1 MGIFMKS
8 SQSAIKFIVLLGL
21 VSLCGDIVYEGARG
35 VTGPFFA
42 VLGASATVVGVV
54 AGLGE
59 FLGYGLRLL
68 SGYFADRSRQYWLFT
83 FLGYAVLLTIPLLAL
98 AGNWQIAAILLI
110 LERMGKGVRSPARDT
125 LLSHA
130 TAKVGRGVGFGL
142 HEALDQVGA
151 VIGPLFM
158 SAVLY
163 LTHRYRFGFACLIV
177 PALFTL
183 IFLALARAKYPTPA
197 LFESIAPEVKI
208 TQGKLPAI
216 FWFYLLFTF
225 FSVAGFVNFQ
235 LISYHF
241 ELQSVIP
248 AAQIPLFYALAMGV
262 DAIVALIIG
271 KLYDHIGL
279 KCLFIVP
286 FFTVFLPFFAFSHR
300 HAVAIFGV
308 ICWGAIMGMHET
320 IMRAA
325 TSDLTPL
332 TRRATAYGIFNTA
345 YGLAWFLGSSL
356 IGLLYGLS
364 MKSIIGFVL
373 VTEGISLFFLWQLIK
388 KGEMHA

>member
-1 MGIFMKS
+1 MERY
-8 SQSAIKFIVLLGL
+8 QSAIKFIVLLGL
-21 VSLCGDIVYEGARG
+21 VSLCGDIVYEGARS

-42 VLGASATVVGVV
+42 VLGASATIVGIV

-59 FLGYGLRLL
+59 FLGYALRLL
-68 SGYFADRSRQYWLFT
+68 SGYFADRSKQYWVFT
-83 FLGYAVLLTIPLLAL
+83 FLGYGVLLTIPLLAL
-98 AGNWQIAAILLI
+98 AGNWQIAALLLI
-110 LERMGKGVRSPARDT
+110 LERMGKGIRSPARDT

-130 TAKVGRGVGFGL
+130 TAKVGRGFGFGL

-151 VIGPLFM
+151 IVGPLAI

-163 LTHRYRFGFACLIV
+163 FTHSYRLGFALLAV
-177 PALFTL
+177 PVFFTL
-183 IFLALARAKYPTPA
+183 FFLTLARTKYPTPT
-197 LFESIAPEVKI
+197 LFESTAPDAKI
-208 TQGKLPAI
+208 TQEKLSAT
-216 FWFYLLFTF
+216 FWLYLLFTF

-248 AAQIPLFYALAMGV
+248 SAQIPVFYALAMGV

-271 KLYDHIGL
+271 KLYDRIGL

-286 FFTVFLPFFAFSHR
+286 FLTIFLPFFAFSHR
-300 HAVAIFGV
+300 HAVAFFSVIF
-308 ICWGAIMGMHET
+308 WGAIMGIHET

-345 YGLAWFLGSSL
+345 YGLAWFVGSSL

-364 MKSIIGFVL
+364 IKFIIGFVL
-373 VTEGISLFFLWQLIK
+373 VTEGVSLFFLWQLIK